1 MDEIRRKLPPN
12 YSGGQLPYPDWGA
25 WGGMKDQIY
34 PNNPEALGKRLA
46 ASPHLQ
52 PNSGQGQG
60 KGQGFLGTFMNI
72 AKNVVPWTTKQ
83 LVKRNTDLFKAG
95 VRAERQM
102 GLGGGMRGGEMTGP
116 GGAPLNVSVET
127 PGWQPTNVNN
137 AIKQLPSRGIASNNS
152 GYSGRLATVKD
163 DKDDG
168 TKPFQDSTQD
178 YGMMNDIMGGKPFI
192 SKPQPEKP
200 LALQYGG
207 EGAANLPDI
216 NRSIM
221 FGNQDASISA
231 GPNTA
236 TMPEMEEADAPA
248 TIINPETGLMED
260 NPEYLKRKKKKEAA
274 GDSGGE

>member
-46 ASPHLQ
+46 ASPITQ
-52 PNSGQGQG
+52 QNAQQGQG
-60 KGQGFLGTFMNI
+60 KGFLGTFMNI

-83 LVKRNTDLFKAG
+83 LVDRNTDLFKAG
-95 VRAERQM
+95 VRAQREM
-102 GLGGGMRGGEMTGP
+102 GLGGGARGGAVTGP
-116 GGAPLNVSVET
+116 GGAPLNVSIET

-137 AIKQLPSRGIASNNS
+137 AIKQLPSRGMASNSS
-152 GYSGRLATVKD
+152 GYSGAGYSWGQPVK
-163 DKDDG
+163 
-168 TKPFQDSTQD
+168 QDPTQD
-178 YGMMNDIMGGKPFI
+178 YGAMNDIMGGTPFN

-207 EGAANLPDI
+207 EGAANLPDV

-236 TMPEMEEADAPA
+236 TAPAMEEADVPA

-260 NPEYLKRKKKKEAA
+260 NPDYLKKKKKKEAA